1 MICFNLQRKS
11 MKTLSRIL
19 QSPKTNILNHFMR
32 ITYKQLKNWEYFMR
46 ITYK

>member
-19 QSPKTNILNHFMR
+19 QSPKTKRSNHFMR
-32 ITYKQLKNWEYFMR
+32 ITFKQLKNWKR
-46 ITYK
+46 KSS